1 MPDEIETLL
10 GRMPL
15 RKAPASLDDRVIGR
29 RRRRRIL
36 AWSLASGTV
45 AAAAA
50 ALVVAIILNAGD
62 GDLVARGGPSAPAAA
77 PAEAVAQADPA
88 GPVRVERNWST
99 VAYEG
104 VVTPDNQMPLMKF
117 RRRTLGQ
124 VELIDKAGGRKMD
137 MTVPGEEVILIK
149 APVD

>member
-1 MPDEIETLL
+1 MPDEIEILL

-36 AWSLASGTV
+36 VWSLASGTV

-62 GDLVARGGPSAPAAA
+62 GNVVARGGPPAPAA

-124 VELIDKAGGRKMD
+124 VQVIDKAGGRKMD